1 LRAERW
7 GRGFGD
13 LSVIVVSRQTL
24 ARTWFCQPP
33 LRHLIIEWIEAE
45 DRNVHRMT
53 AARRKDR
60 NNIAAAPHALM
71 LYYGLARFDLEVRF
85 PTFKPLMFA

>member
-1 LRAERW
+1 
-7 GRGFGD
+7 
-13 LSVIVVSRQTL
+13 
-24 ARTWFCQPP
+24 
-33 LRHLIIEWIEAE
+33 
-45 DRNVHRMT
+45 MT